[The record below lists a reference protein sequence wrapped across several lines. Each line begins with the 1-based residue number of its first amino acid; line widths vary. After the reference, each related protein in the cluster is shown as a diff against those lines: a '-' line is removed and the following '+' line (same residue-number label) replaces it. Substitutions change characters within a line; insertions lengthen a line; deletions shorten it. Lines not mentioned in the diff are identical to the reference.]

1 MTQDPIS
8 RAVEDE
14 AILAFTPVAM
24 APRTTGWTPRRQHD
38 FIRALAAMGTVGR
51 AARAVGLS
59 RQSAY
64 ALRSRPDAASFVRAW
79 DNALSIG
86 YDRIFEMAMDRALN
100 GVTTAR
106 YYRGR
111 PVGTITRPDLRMAMA
126 VLSDPVRPPATP
138 TKLPKVTE

>member
-1 MTQDPIS
+1 MNQNPDPL
-8 RAVEDE
+8 AEEDD

-24 APRTTGWTPRRQHD
+24 APRATGWTPRRQCD

-100 GVTTAR
+100 GVTRPR

-111 PVGTITRPDLRMAMA
+111 QVGTITRPDLRMAMA
-126 VLSDPVRPPATP
+126 VLSDPVHPPAMP
-138 TKLPKVTE
+138 TRMPKMTE